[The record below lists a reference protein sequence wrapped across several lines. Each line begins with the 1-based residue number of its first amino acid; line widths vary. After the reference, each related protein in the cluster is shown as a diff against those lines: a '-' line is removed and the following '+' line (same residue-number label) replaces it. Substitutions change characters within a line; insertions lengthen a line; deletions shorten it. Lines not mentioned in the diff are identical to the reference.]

1 MKLVVGLKK
10 KKIHF
15 YLFSQRKEEKFP
27 IIGDEIFFFLC
38 YDNSGKV
45 VLNEV
50 Y

>member
-1 MKLVVGLKK
+1 MKLVVELRK
-10 KKIHF
+10 KKIRF
-15 YLFSQRKEEKFP
+15 YLFSQRKEERFP